1 MKVKQGKT
9 LVYWSGSGK
18 IVSNED
24 DANNNSDCND
34 IDANDG
40 VSQIS
45 EKRTHK
51 QANLQLLRMT
61 WENTTA
67 KKPTTCRKCRDDG
80 RHLYFKRQTATTKIL
95 CC

>member
-1 MKVKQGKT
+1 MCTMKVKQGKT

-40 VSQIS
+40 VS
-45 EKRTHK
+45 
-51 QANLQLLRMT
+51 
-61 WENTTA
+61 
-67 KKPTTCRKCRDDG
+67 
-80 RHLYFKRQTATTKIL
+80 
-95 CC
+95 

>member
-1 MKVKQGKT
+1 MCTMKVKQGKT

-51 QANLQLLRMT
+51 QANFTVAEDDLGEYNSKTHNLSRMS
-61 WENTTA
+61 
-67 KKPTTCRKCRDDG
+67 R
-80 RHLYFKRQTATTKIL
+80 
-95 CC
+95 